1 MNKYMNIAI
10 KEAQKGIHENH
21 GGPFGA
27 VIVKDGKIIGR
38 GHNQVVL
45 KNDPTCHGEIQ
56 AIRQASKKL
65 NNFDLS
71 GCDIYTTSE
80 PCPMCMGAIMW
91 ANIDHIYYGCNIND
105 AEMIGFRDNIFNNT
119 QKKDLKGRMI
129 ELEKDA
135 CLALFDEYKTIN
147 NKTVY

>member
-1 MNKYMNIAI
+1 MNKFMSIAI

-38 GHNQVVL
+38 GHNQVVQ

-56 AIRQASKKL
+56 AIRKASKKL
-65 NNFDLS
+65 NSFDLT

-80 PCPMCMGAIMW
+80 PCPMCMGALMW
-91 ANIDHIYYGCNIND
+91 ANINIIYYGCSIND
-105 AEMIGFRDNIFNNT
+105 AETIGFRDNIFSKL
-119 QKKDLKGRMI
+119 QKNDIKDRMI
-129 ELEKDA
+129 ELDKDS
-135 CLALFDEYKTIN
+135 CLVLFDEYKTIN
-147 NKTVY
+147 NKTNY